1 MIGEMVALLVGEHV
15 NLLDRLGVLG
25 DGGARTERGREID
38 GRATRVLYSTV
49 REKKGWKSMI
59 NPIALW
65 LKERAG
71 QSTLDGYLDETYRE
85 SMEGEA
91 RSY

>member
-1 MIGEMVALLVGEHV
+1 
-15 NLLDRLGVLG
+15 
-25 DGGARTERGREID
+25 
-38 GRATRVLYSTV
+38 
-49 REKKGWKSMI
+49 MI

>member
-1 MIGEMVALLVGEHV
+1 VGG
-15 NLLDRLGVLG
+15 RLTAAQPEYCTAQYVK
-25 DGGARTERGREID
+25 
-38 GRATRVLYSTV
+38 
-49 REKKGWKSMI
+49 KKGWKSMI

>member
-25 DGGARTERGREID
+25 GGGARTERGREID

-49 REKKGWKSMI
+49 REKKRMEIDDKPNRSLVEGKGR
-59 NPIALW
+59 PIDSRRL
-65 LKERAG
+65 
-71 QSTLDGYLDETYRE
+71 S
-85 SMEGEA
+85 
-91 RSY
+91 